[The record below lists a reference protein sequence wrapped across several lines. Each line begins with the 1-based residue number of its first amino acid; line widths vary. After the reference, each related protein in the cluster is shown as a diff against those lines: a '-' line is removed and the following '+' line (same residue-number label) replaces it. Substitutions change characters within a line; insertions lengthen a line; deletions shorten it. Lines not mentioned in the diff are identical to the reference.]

1 MLTNGLLKIS
11 SCFSVSIT
19 RERWDPLG
27 AEHWV
32 RPWVNNVLSK
42 GWETWWANPLG
53 WVVGA
58 GVELLQCSEC
68 IGRVLSLV
76 SNLLKEGRDIFLLDV
91 LHSVTLRIP
100 PAVFR
105 PKSVSSVRNNFQ
117 SLGVSSKWNWI
128 SKAIASW
135 SSRMGRCG
143 GRTLPREWL
152 GIKGNR
158 SLTSKGAVGTNQN
171 DSSVISL
178 EWRIKLLLPA

>member
-1 MLTNGLLKIS
+1 MFCQKGEKRDGQTHWAGLWGVVWS
-11 SCFSVSIT
+11 SYSVVNAWGESFHVWVTFWRKEEPFSCWMCCI
-19 RERWDPLG
+19 
-27 AEHWV
+27 
-32 RPWVNNVLSK
+32 LSHL
-42 GWETWWANPLG
+42 E
-53 WVVGA
+53 
-58 GVELLQCSEC
+58 
-68 IGRVLSLV
+68 
-76 SNLLKEGRDIFLLDV
+76 FLLPFPDQNQ
-91 LHSVTLRIP
+91 SP
-100 PAVFR
+100 
-105 PKSVSSVRNNFQ
+105 SVRNNFQ
-117 SLGVSSKWNWI
+117 SLGVSSKWNWT